1 MNARIKITILSGIF
15 VSTFAHSSALYFY
28 EIATEDSAL
37 AGAGQAAR
45 AQDASTLLTNPAG
58 MTRLPDHMVTGGLQ
72 AMGGDISYTLDDKS
86 GGRQSPDN
94 VMKLFPNASMFYTQ
108 RLSNTV
114 TAGVG
119 LYGNYGLGIDFG
131 NWAGDRLIKKSTM
144 VAMTLSPGIAW
155 KLSDRV
161 SIGAATGLNYG
172 FLSLTRNVDDNDEK
186 QSDHDW
192 AMNYRLG
199 LLMELTDQTRAGITW
214 TSKTDY
220 HFNIDGKA
228 RFPNL
233 PNVEY
238 DLPISAQ
245 VRAPQQVM
253 ISLVHDIDKQW
264 SVMGDLGWQDW
275 SQFGSPQI
283 SVDGKAGDRNNRLKD
298 TWHTALGAQYRP
310 DEQWRINAGVAFDST
325 PYKSQSD
332 VALSLPTGDEWRFA
346 TGAQYQITPASN
358 IGFAL
363 EYLHMQ
369 SSRVQS
375 KAFGGEYNNPWL
387 WFASLNYSYQF

>member
-1 MNARIKITILSGIF
+1 MNKKTIIITGLFFTTYSH
-15 VSTFAHSSALYFY
+15 ASALYFY
-28 EIATEDSAL
+28 EIGTEDTAL

-72 AMGGDISYTLDDKS
+72 AMGGNIPYTLDDETA
-86 GGRQSPDN
+86 GRQSPGN
-94 VMKLFPNASMFYTQ
+94 IMKLFPNASMFYTQ
-108 RLSNTV
+108 RLSDTV
-114 TAGVG
+114 SAGLG

-155 KLSDRV
+155 KLSDKV
-161 SIGAATGLNYG
+161 SVGAATGLNYG
-172 FLSLTRNVDDNDEK
+172 VLSLTRNVDGNDEK
-186 QSDHDW
+186 QNDHDW

-199 LLMELTDQTRAGITW
+199 LLMDLTDQTRAGVTW

-220 HFNIDGKA
+220 HFNINGKA
-228 RFPNL
+228 RFPNV

-238 DLPISAQ
+238 NLPIAAQ
-245 VRAPQQVM
+245 VRAPQQIM
-253 ISLVHDIDKQW
+253 MSLVHDVNKQW

-283 SVDGKAGDRNNRLKD
+283 SVNGQSSDKTNRLKD
-298 TWHTALGAQYRP
+298 TWHTALGVQYRP
-310 DEQWRINAGVAFDST
+310 DEQWRVNAGVAFDST

-358 IGFAL
+358 IGVAV

-369 SSRVQS
+369 SSQVKS
-375 KAFGGEYNNPWL
+375 AAFGGEYNHPWL
-387 WFASLNYSYQF
+387 WFASVNYSYQF